1 MKVVLINTP
10 YLYVYGRI
18 NVGRNHTFPLG
29 LGYIAAVLR
38 DAGHDVTLLDPE
50 PQGLDLSGIRKK
62 LVEEPPEVVGITC
75 ATPNFG
81 MACRIAQITK
91 QATDAI
97 TVLGGVHASAV
108 PEMILSNHPEFDII
122 VVGEGEYTM
131 LELCNTYDSN
141 IVNLDVV
148 KGIVFRK
155 NDSLHKTSPRPFIS
169 DVDKLPFPARDLV
182 DLNKYRLQVH
192 LDRGKKSA
200 TMIASRGCPYRCTFC
215 AAHVTT
221 GYKFR
226 PHSPEYVVREIE
238 HLIDN
243 YGIELIS
250 FVDDTFTA
258 DKERTKQIC
267 NRILDSGMDIDWF
280 CFARVNTVS
289 RELLELMKKAGCYCL
304 LYGVESANKEVLKD
318 IKKGITPNQARKAL
332 KISNELGFK
341 TEVGFIL
348 GNPKDT
354 RETIEETINFA
365 IELKPV
371 IASFNR
377 LVPYPGTEI
386 FEKYYKSKLETTNDS
401 EWDNFVPKGVN
412 IVVESKN
419 LSKQDLQRYTVKAYS
434 KFYLR
439 PSQIL
444 HMLRQI
450 ESFAEFKVYVRG
462 GFGLLRQIFSWIR
475 GSRSK

>member
-18 NVGRNHTFPLG
+18 NVGRNFTFPLG

-38 DAGHDVTLLDPE
+38 DAGHDVTLRDPE
-50 PQGLDLSGIRKK
+50 PQSLNLSGIRKK
-62 LVEEPPEVVGITC
+62 LVEESPEVVGITC

-81 MACRIAQITK
+81 MACQIARITK
-91 QATDAI
+91 QDTDAV

-108 PEMILSNHPEFDII
+108 PEMILNNHPEFDII
-122 VVGEGEYTM
+122 AVGEGEYTM
-131 LELCNTYDSN
+131 LDLCNTYNSN
-141 IVNLDVV
+141 IVNLDEV

-155 NDSLHKTSPRPFIS
+155 NGLLHKTSPRPFIS

-192 LDRGKKSA
+192 LDRGKTST
-200 TMIASRGCPYRCTFC
+200 TMITSRGCPYRCTFC
-215 AAHVTT
+215 ASHLTM

-250 FVDDTFTA
+250 FVDDTLTI
-258 DKERTKQIC
+258 DQERTKQIC
-267 NRILDSGMDIDWF
+267 NLIIDREIDIDWF

-318 IKKGITPNQARKAL
+318 IKKGITPNQSRKAL

-341 TEVGFIL
+341 TEASFIL

-386 FEKYYKSKLETTNDS
+386 FEKYYRSKLETTNDN

-412 IVVESKN
+412 VVVESKT

-444 HMLRQI
+444 HMLRHI
-450 ESFAEFKVYVRG
+450 ESFAEFKVYFRG